1 MPIIIG
7 MPPIDII
14 MGMPMPIMLIMRLQ
28 PSMNISMDMPFIGI
42 ISHIMPLSVMVQV
55 ILAIIIG
62 IIAGI
67 MPFIIGIIPPIGII
81 PFIMEF
87 IPPIIGFMPIIGIMA
102 GIGII
107 DIALLIFKLRGR
119 LDGRAVHDPHLG
131 PRMTPRNDAIE
142 APCRF
147 LRQNGRASKRLEN
160 SSVLLEALPR

>member
-67 MPFIIGIIPPIGII
+67 MPFIIGIMPPIGIM
-81 PFIMEF
+81 PFIMEL
-87 IPPIIGFMPIIGIMA
+87 IPPIIGFMPI
-102 GIGII
+102 IGII
-107 DIALLIFKLRGR
+107 DIALLIFKLRGL